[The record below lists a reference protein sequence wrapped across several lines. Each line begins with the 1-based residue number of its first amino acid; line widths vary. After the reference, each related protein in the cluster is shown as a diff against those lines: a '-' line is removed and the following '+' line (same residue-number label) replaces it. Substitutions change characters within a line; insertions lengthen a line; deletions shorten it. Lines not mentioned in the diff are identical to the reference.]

1 MNASRAFVGDAGVD
15 VDVGGGGVAVAAAV
29 AVAAEKRSYRN
40 TSQTWPTDRRLSDW
54 MTGGYHKTCHRKF
67 REVHRRGSSS

>member
-29 AVAAEKRSYRN
+29 AVVAEKRSYRN
-40 TSQTWPTDRRLSDW
+40 TSQTWPIDRRLSDW
-54 MTGGYHKTCHRKF
+54 MTGGYHKTCRRKF